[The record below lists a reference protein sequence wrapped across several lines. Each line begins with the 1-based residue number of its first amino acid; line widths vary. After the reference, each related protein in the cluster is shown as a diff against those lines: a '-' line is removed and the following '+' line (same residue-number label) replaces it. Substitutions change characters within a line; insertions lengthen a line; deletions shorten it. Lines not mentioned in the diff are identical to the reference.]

1 MRNNLIK
8 NNELKPVSIVN
19 VAGFWGGAIHNPE
32 VNGLQS
38 IYDDDFQVLTFFRNH
53 SYLKT
58 SFPQQKSLKGIAN
71 DYLIHSKFQTDC
83 NLIETWCSRCFCF
96 CLGEWMEISEPKFT
110 EEEIYKGLRY
120 VCYGNNFIPDTINL
134 FRKIGVDIASETSVS
149 YFL

>member
-83 NLIETWCSRCFCF
+83 NLIETWCSRCFS
-96 CLGEWMEISEPKFT
+96 W
-110 EEEIYKGLRY
+110 
-120 VCYGNNFIPDTINL
+120 
-134 FRKIGVDIASETSVS
+134 GVDGNFGAKIYGRRDLQGASLCLLRKQFHSGYHKPLPQDWS
-149 YFL
+149 WYSFWNIRLILSLR